1 MPQPRKWPDPVA
13 YQGAI
18 QTPRVCFA
26 DSRLRAAVI
35 RADDFGIPQ
44 AATGQSAVVF
54 RAGLGAQNVA
64 LRCFTRDVPGQ
75 RARYQTLH
83 AYLMKSM
90 PSYMVEFHYWDD
102 EILVAGERYPL
113 VQMGWADGMSLDKWV
128 KNHLKRSADLAKL
141 AGTWLDIVNDMLR
154 LNFAHGDLANDNC
167 LVKGS
172 SIKLI
177 DYDGCYIPPLAGEKS
192 DELGNPHFQHP
203 DRGGHYAANIDAF
216 SSLVIYLSLLAL
228 SKDSGLWKFHTDRNL
243 IFTKDDYQAPSRT
256 AIWRELATI
265 RDPQIISLAEAL
277 GDMCNASIDTL
288 PPLSHLVT
296 QAALPTSQQRPW
308 WQTWPQAAAQQA
320 NQGAEPWWKPS
331 QSLSGRTGAVPAQPV
346 AADTSWLA
354 DQFRAGVPQGPRLP
368 SPPPPATTRPT
379 PVPVD
384 KLTQSLWPSQPPGT
398 APTLP
403 MKKVPAGRTPPR
415 KAPVRRAPAT
425 RKRPAT
431 RKPPARNSSGLQ
443 AAIGVILILAAI
455 AVAVLLLVI
464 H

>member
-277 GDMCNASIDTL
+277 S
-288 PPLSHLVT
+288 
-296 QAALPTSQQRPW
+296 
-308 WQTWPQAAAQQA
+308 
-320 NQGAEPWWKPS
+320 
-331 QSLSGRTGAVPAQPV
+331 
-346 AADTSWLA
+346 AD
-354 DQFRAGVPQGPRLP
+354 
-368 SPPPPATTRPT
+368 
-379 PVPVD
+379 
-384 KLTQSLWPSQPPGT
+384 
-398 APTLP
+398 
-403 MKKVPAGRTPPR
+403 
-415 KAPVRRAPAT
+415 
-425 RKRPAT
+425 
-431 RKPPARNSSGLQ
+431 
-443 AAIGVILILAAI
+443 AI
-455 AVAVLLLVI
+455 AVYNKKSTGEKYLINPNMGL
-464 H
+464 